1 MTCFL
6 INDALIPG
14 DVISNSMP
22 DRVASK
28 HKNWTDTGEGFDG
41 PSDTSN
47 FARSDPSPESSE
59 DREMEAMDQ
68 DAVRVDGFL
77 NREHNEELQ

>member
-6 INDALIPG
+6 INDVLKPG
-14 DVISNSMP
+14 DDISKSMP

-28 HKNWTDTGEGFDG
+28 HRNWTDTGEGFDG
-41 PSDTSN
+41 PFDTSN

-77 NREHNEELQ
+77 EYEHNEK